1 MAQNKLKKAF
11 PLRLRPDLI
20 KQLKREAKKTGW
32 KTGPFVEEILEE
44 AMEWEG
50 IICNGTAQTSVY
62 PTYEGGP
69 KHNTIS

>member
-20 KQLKREAKKTGW
+20 KAIKKAAKEEDMTPSRYVEVTLSYYHPADYKTE
-32 KTGPFVEEILEE
+32 FI
-44 AMEWEG
+44 
-50 IICNGTAQTSVY
+50 Y

-69 KHNTIS
+69 KHNNV